1 MYLEESMARV
11 VNHLLQGTADAA
23 VCIADGAWRLCAL
36 TDERQR
42 GRVRYLLEL
51 CAAGGDWKELSQTFS
66 VCIRPCCAEDT
77 LLGYIIVLT
86 PQGELLAAYAEA
98 LLLAEYSRYTR
109 SYQEQ
114 KARKRALLAN
124 QLAGSGQIDSEA
136 ESYFRALNCTANIPR
151 CAILCVPPWDGSPT
165 APPGDT
171 ALSTVLE
178 RWARE
183 EGIFSA
189 EDIYGQI
196 STGLL
201 LIFKAVSSLDSRDYR
216 GEVEALVDRLSAG
229 FSEISGKERGLHA
242 FVGSAYAQAEQ
253 LHLSYG
259 EADYLFAN
267 QEYCLPRGERCAF
280 INHFLFEYLFSRMDS
295 GLRRNLIQDVQTMLD
310 SSPALAETAVALACS
325 DSSPIHCAKILGVH
339 RNTVLQRLQKMK
351 SAMALDPLYSTRDRV
366 ALHVYTLQK
375 TKKTVWNCGIIVQP
389 SSVLYQGLRHLAEE
403 LYKASGGTFQ
413 LNIHTISTSGDN
425 YKLFNMLVEGALDL
439 VVGSTIALQ
448 PYTEG
453 RTSALQLPFLFDTE
467 EEAECILQNTVLPEL
482 RGSLS
487 EAGILCPV
495 IWSMGWRYLTSRETP
510 IRTPE
515 DMRGRR
521 IRILASSSIEGYFS
535 GLGAEPLQI
544 YYNNIRE
551 ALSSGIISCQ
561 ENPYSNILSM
571 EFYRY
576 QDYVMELPLWYSME
590 AFCLSEKSWLALEE
604 SRQELLRQYVAETSR
619 WLTKKQRQ
627 MNQQAKEELQRLGM
641 TVVVPTAAEEALWR
655 DTIRSVYNTE
665 KHQIFLQKIQEA
677 KRQYAKK
684 RD

>member
-1 MYLEESMARV
+1 M
-11 VNHLLQGTADAA
+11 
-23 VCIADGAWRLCAL
+23 
-36 TDERQR
+36 
-42 GRVRYLLEL
+42 
-51 CAAGGDWKELSQTFS
+51 
-66 VCIRPCCAEDT
+66 
-77 LLGYIIVLT
+77 
-86 PQGELLAAYAEA
+86 
-98 LLLAEYSRYTR
+98 
-109 SYQEQ
+109 
-114 KARKRALLAN
+114 
-124 QLAGSGQIDSEA
+124 
-136 ESYFRALNCTANIPR
+136 
-151 CAILCVPPWDGSPT
+151 
-165 APPGDT
+165 
-171 ALSTVLE
+171 
-178 RWARE
+178 
-183 EGIFSA
+183 
-189 EDIYGQI
+189 
-196 STGLL
+196 L
-201 LIFKAVSSLDSRDYR
+201 LIFKAVSSLDCGGYR
-216 GEVEALVDRLSAG
+216 EEIETLVKRLSAG
-229 FSEISGKERGLHA
+229 FTEISGNGRELHA
-242 FVGSAYAQAEQ
+242 FVGSAYDQAEQ

-267 QEYCLPRGERCAF
+267 QEYCLPQGESCAF
-280 INHFLFEYLFSRMDS
+280 VNNFLFEYLFSRMDS
-295 GLRRNLIQDVQTMLD
+295 GLQKNLIQDIQAMLD

-325 DSSPIHCAKILGVH
+325 DFSPIHCAKALGLH

-351 SAMALDPLYSTRDRV
+351 ATMALDPLYSTWDRV
-366 ALHVYTLQK
+366 ALHVYALQK

-403 LYKASGGTFQ
+403 LHKGSGGTFQ

-453 RTSALQLPFLFDTE
+453 RTSTLQLPFLFDSE
-467 EEAECILQNTVLPEL
+467 EEAEYILQHTVLPEL

-495 IWSMGWRYLTSRETP
+495 IWSMGWRYLTSRGTP

-521 IRILASSSIEGYFS
+521 IRILASSSIEEYFS
-535 GLGAEPLQI
+535 SLGAEPLQI

-590 AFCLSEKSWLALEE
+590 AFCLSEKAWLALEE
-604 SRQELLRQYVAETSR
+604 PRQELLRQCIQETSR
-619 WLTKKQRQ
+619 WLSKKQRQ

-641 TVVVPTAAEEALWR
+641 TVVVPSEEEEALWR
-655 DTIRSVYNTE
+655 DTIRSFYTGE
-665 KHQIFLQKIQEA
+665 KHQGFLNKIQEA

-684 RD
+684 RN